1 MAEATPG
8 AGARRCA
15 GCGSELAPALRAC
28 PACRRLVHAA
38 ELASLA
44 REAEGAAASGALSD
58 AAAAWRRVL
67 DLLPPEAAQG
77 AQVRA
82 RLEELSRRIERE
94 GGSAAAAP
102 AAAGVA
108 GGAGRRL
115 AGPAGAAAALALL
128 AWKLKALVL
137 LALSKGKLVLLGL
150 TKAPTLLS
158 MLASLGVYWAAW
170 GWKFAAGVV
179 ASLYVH
185 EMGHVVALRR
195 YGIAAS
201 APMFVPGLGA
211 FIRARQY
218 PSNPREDARVGLAGP
233 LWGLGAAA
241 AAYAAHLATGAE
253 GLAAIARAGAWINLF
268 NLLPVGTLDGGR
280 GFRSFTRAQRGLA
293 AAALGAAWL
302 ATGEGLLLLLL
313 VAAAVRALAGRAA
326 ADADWAALAHYVGLA
341 ALLAAASRIP
351 VGI

>member
-1 MAEATPG
+1 MAEATAG
-8 AGARRCA
+8 ADARRCA

-28 PACRRLVHAA
+28 PACRRLVHAEA
-38 ELASLA
+38 LPALA
-44 REAEGAAASGALSD
+44 REAEAAAAAGALSE
-58 AAAAWRRVL
+58 AAAGWRRVL
-67 DLLPPEAAQG
+67 DLLPPESAQAAEVQ
-77 AQVRA
+77 A

-94 GGSAAAAP
+94 GGGAPRARP
-102 AAAGVA
+102 AAGA
-108 GGAGRRL
+108 GGLRF
-115 AGPAGAAAALALL
+115 AGPLGAAAALALL
-128 AWKLKALVL
+128 V
-137 LALSKGKLVLLGL
+137 LSKGKLVLLGL
-150 TKAPTLLS
+150 TKAPTLLT
-158 MLASLGVYWAAW
+158 MVASLGVYWAAW

-179 ASLYVH
+179 ASIYVH

-211 FIRARQY
+211 FVRSRHY
-218 PSNPREDARVGLAGP
+218 PTSAREDARVGLAGP

-253 GLAAIARAGAWINLF
+253 TLAAIACAGAWINLF
-268 NLLPVGTLDGGR
+268 NLLPAGTLDGGR
-280 GFRSFTRAQRGLA
+280 GFRSLTRAQRGLA
-293 AAALGAAWL
+293 AAAIGATWL

-313 VAAAVRALAGRAA
+313 VVAGVRALAGRAA
-326 ADADWAALAHYVGLA
+326 SEADWPALAQYVGLT